1 MKQTRWLC
9 SVIRMCF
16 EKADSN
22 QALGVLNEQDMFGMA
37 RGYELYGYLNDTYTW
52 KKGEEKKFYESWY

>member
-1 MKQTRWLC
+1 
-9 SVIRMCF
+9 MCF

-22 QALGVLNEQDMFGMA
+22 QALGVLNEQDMFRMA